1 MLILPSNFAH
11 LQKVQLTVQDMI
23 LIYLVTESVY
33 CPEIAFKT
41 MVTII
46 I

>member
-1 MLILPSNFAH
+1 MLILPSNFAR
-11 LQKVQLTVQDMI
+11 LQKVQLTVQNMI

-33 CPEIAFKT
+33 CPKIAFK